1 MTAPS
6 TGERLI
12 RVEVIMEE
20 MRKEMR
26 DGLQR
31 IEKKQEQFD
40 ARLASAEEKISTASV
55 GFKTLLWVAGVLT
68 TVAGTVGAI
77 VSKYL
82 PFLSGA
88 PR

>member
-1 MTAPS
+1 MTAPT

-12 RVEVIMEE
+12 RVEVIMDE

-26 DGLQR
+26 DGLGR

-40 ARLASAEEKISTASV
+40 ERLASAEEKISTASV
-55 GFKTLLWVAGVLT
+55 GFKTLLWAAGILT
-68 TVAGTVGAI
+68 TVAGTVGAL
-77 VSKYL
+77 VAKYL

>member
-1 MTAPS
+1 MTSPS

-12 RVEVIMEE
+12 RAEVLMEE
-20 MRKEMR
+20 TRKEMR
-26 DGLQR
+26 DGFSR
-31 IEKKQEQFD
+31 IEKQLEKID
-40 ARLASAEEKISTASV
+40 TRMGTAEEKISTASV
-55 GFKTLLWVAGVLT
+55 GFKTLLWVAGALT
-68 TVAGTVGAI
+68 TIAGTVGAI